1 MEIIFVEDIYGRKV
15 NVDKSTVYPIRKI
28 KKDKSPIQK

>member
-15 NVDKSTVYPIRKI
+15 NVDKSTQKLYDFDNFS
-28 KKDKSPIQK
+28 KK